1 LVSITATFIPR
12 PLAPRAYAEEAPISA
27 RPEFGDA
34 APVEDPKYSF
44 VSKDDAGGG
53 GGGGGGGGDGGGG
66 GGGGRMGGEGV
77 TDPVSPPPP
86 AHAPAAKAK
95 DRRRPVRTVCP
106 NDEAESL
113 PLDIVPP
120 VRLV

>member
-1 LVSITATFIPR
+1 MG
-12 PLAPRAYAEEAPISA
+12 A
-27 RPEFGDA
+27 RPQRTALPLGGRCRVGARLRRTALLRRQLFGGI
-34 APVEDPKYSF
+34 
-44 VSKDDAGGG
+44 GGWRTRAENRLPQ
-53 GGGGGGGGDGGGG
+53 

-106 NDEAESL
+106 NDEMESL